1 MKKKLKDILEALQPT
16 ELEMTQKMKQVS
28 DGLDNV
34 KNQLAQINS
43 MWQKKLITDEEYRK
57 RVEALTKQMNVKNTT
72 QQTTPAGGQN
82 QNSNEL

>member
-72 QQTTPAGGQN
+72 QPITPAGGQN

>member
-34 KNQLAQINS
+34 KNQLSQINS

-57 RVEALTKQMNVKNTT
+57 RVEALTKQMNIKNTT
-72 QQTTPAGGQN
+72 QPITPVGGQN

>member
-72 QQTTPAGGQN
+72 QPTTPVGGQN

>member
-72 QQTTPAGGQN
+72 QPITPVGGQN

>member
-16 ELEMTQKMKQVS
+16 ELEMSQKMKQLS

-34 KNQLAQINS
+34 KNQLAQIND

-72 QQTTPAGGQN
+72 QPTTPAGGQN
-82 QNSNEL
+82 QNRNEL